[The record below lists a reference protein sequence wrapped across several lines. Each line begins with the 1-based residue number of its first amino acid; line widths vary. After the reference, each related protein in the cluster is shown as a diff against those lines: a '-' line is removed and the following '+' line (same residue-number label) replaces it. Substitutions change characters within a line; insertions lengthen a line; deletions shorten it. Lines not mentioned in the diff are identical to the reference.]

1 METKTICGQMIA
13 RLERTRKEWDAA
25 EMSDQDFNAVM
36 SLYSTLSSWVTVL
49 EGGMVLAISKHRLR
63 IFTMLQN
70 QLIGPDEDE
79 EALPV
84 ESQPLEEEKYLDLWR
99 PFITP
104 IPDEKMDEW
113 FSDPQKAKAILE
125 KKVKELQENLKI
137 LREVYDDRTPL

>member
-25 EMSDQDFNAVM
+25 EISDQDFNAVM

-49 EGGMVLAISKHRLR
+49 QGAMVLAISKHRLR